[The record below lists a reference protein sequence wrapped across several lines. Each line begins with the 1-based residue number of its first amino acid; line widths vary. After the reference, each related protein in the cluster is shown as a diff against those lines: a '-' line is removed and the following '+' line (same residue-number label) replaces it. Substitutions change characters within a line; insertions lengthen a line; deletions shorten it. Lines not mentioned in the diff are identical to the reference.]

1 MRKGKSQQQQLVKS
15 YSPAKEVLREG
26 QVTETEEVQD

>member
-15 YSPAKEVLREG
+15 YSPAKEVLRG